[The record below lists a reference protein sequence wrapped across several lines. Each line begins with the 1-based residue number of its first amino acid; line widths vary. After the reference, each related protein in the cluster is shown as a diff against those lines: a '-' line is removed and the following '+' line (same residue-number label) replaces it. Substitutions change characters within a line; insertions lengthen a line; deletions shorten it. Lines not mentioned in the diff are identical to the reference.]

1 MNEMIQLTKR
11 LWNERKLILK
21 WCASGFFLGLLLFIG
36 TPKEYTSKVTLLAVN
51 QNTSMLSGLLQQFGG
66 MAGMG
71 LGITEPKEALT
82 PALYPEI
89 VRSTPF
95 LISVMKQKVKF
106 KDKDS
111 LLTVFTYLSEYQSM
125 SIAKLLRICTIGL
138 PSTIKKW
145 IKRTPEPDYW
155 SETIRPVR
163 LSTEQERVKKELAG
177 CINANYTTKT
187 EMLTISIQM
196 RDPEVVAQLTDTI
209 AGMLANYV
217 IGYRTQKAQADFNFI
232 HNSYLD
238 SRQRFLTAQQN
249 LASFRDQ
256 NRNIIS
262 AVTATKEE
270 QLKDEFNVA
279 FNVYNSLAQQLEQA
293 RIKVQEATPVFKVIE
308 PARIPLR
315 ASPVRYLLVF
325 FSVLMGFFVALGLMF
340 IKYLSSPIIQTE
352 SEEPEPSTGA

>member
-1 MNEMIQLTKR
+1 
-11 LWNERKLILK
+11 
-21 WCASGFFLGLLLFIG
+21 
-36 TPKEYTSKVTLLAVN
+36 
-51 QNTSMLSGLLQQFGG
+51 
-66 MAGMG
+66 
-71 LGITEPKEALT
+71 
-82 PALYPEI
+82 
-89 VRSTPF
+89 
-95 LISVMKQKVKF
+95 
-106 KDKDS
+106 
-111 LLTVFTYLSEYQSM
+111 
-125 SIAKLLRICTIGL
+125 
-138 PSTIKKW
+138 
-145 IKRTPEPDYW
+145 
-155 SETIRPVR
+155 
-163 LSTEQERVKKELAG
+163 
-177 CINANYTTKT
+177 
-187 EMLTISIQM
+187 M